1 MSAMFVKSAGPQLAI
16 LLNFELRINDRRL
29 GSNLLQ
35 RLVVRLSFIKR
46 YSFLKNIL

>member
-16 LLNFELRINDRRL
+16 LLNFELRIIDRL
-29 GSNLLQ
+29 GSNFLQ
-35 RLVVRLSFIKR
+35 RLVARFSFIKC